1 MIYEN
6 IVQGR
11 FIDRPNRFIAHVEIE
26 GQEQVVHVKN
36 TGRCKELLVPG
47 AVVYLERSDNPARTT
62 AYDLIAVKKGSR
74 IINMD
79 SQIPNKVVAEW
90 LEKGSF
96 FHDLVS
102 LRPET
107 TYGNSRFDIYVET
120 QTEKAFIEVK
130 GVTLEEDG
138 VVRFPDAPSERAL
151 KHVEE
156 LIKARE
162 SGYRAILF
170 FVVQMEKVKWF
181 MPNMDTQPEFGEALL
196 RAAEAGVEIH
206 AYDCKVTPETIT
218 MNKPVP
224 IALSS
229 ENLKKFF
236 RKDKLLLIQKPLLKW
251 YDTSKRTLP
260 WREEPTPYHVWVSEI
275 MLQQTRVEAVKPYY
289 HRFVEA
295 LPDIASLAEAKEEVL
310 LKLWEGLGYY
320 NRVRNMQL
328 AARQVMELYGGNMP
342 GEYEELLKLK
352 GIGSYT
358 AGAIASIAFG
368 QKIPAVDGNVLRV
381 LSRYCMDEALI
392 TDAKVRQRVEGE
404 LGETMSGKRPGDF
417 NQAMMELGAMVCV
430 PNGKPHCEECPL
442 QKQCQAHLEHC
453 ETDYPKKALKK
464 ERIIENRTVLII
476 QDADKAALRKR
487 PAKGLLAGM
496 YEFPCMEGEYTA
508 EQVLEYLREEG
519 IQPLHIKELEPSK
532 HIFTHKEWH
541 MKGYAIRVDE
551 LARKEFKDIGKEWVF
566 VEPAQ
571 TQAEYPIPSAFAAY
585 VPYLNIKQGKE
596 RFERGEE
603 S

>member
-26 GQEQVVHVKN
+26 GQEQVVHVEN